1 MCAWSTLL
9 SSRAPWR
16 RRSCLRRAS
25 RWRTWRKPP
34 RMPAVQASFESKVAL
49 PAGVALHARPAA
61 TFVKTALRF
70 RSQLTVGLSDKAD
83 GKDANAKSILA
94 VLALGATGG
103 TVLRLSAEGEDAT
116 AALEA
121 LAGCVSGLVE

>member
-1 MCAWSTLL
+1 M
-9 SSRAPWR
+9 
-16 RRSCLRRAS
+16 
-25 RWRTWRKPP
+25 
-34 RMPAVQASFESKVAL
+34 QASFESTVAL

-70 RSQLTVGLSDKAD
+70 RSQVTVGLNDQTD
-83 GKDANAKSILA
+83 GRVANAKSILA

>member
-1 MCAWSTLL
+1 MRAVPASSEST
-9 SSRAPWR
+9 
-16 RRSCLRRAS
+16 
-25 RWRTWRKPP
+25 
-34 RMPAVQASFESKVAL
+34 VAL

-70 RSQLTVGLSDKAD
+70 RSRVTVGSNGKVAD
-83 GKDANAKSILA
+83 AKSILA

-103 TVLRLSAEGEDAT
+103 TVLRLSAEGEDAPD
-116 AALEA
+116 ALAA